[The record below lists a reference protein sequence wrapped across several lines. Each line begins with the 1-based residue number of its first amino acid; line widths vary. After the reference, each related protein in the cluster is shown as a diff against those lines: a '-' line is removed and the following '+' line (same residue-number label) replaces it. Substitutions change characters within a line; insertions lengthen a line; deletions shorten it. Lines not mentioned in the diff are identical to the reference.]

1 MDADDVSLPHR
12 LETQIRFL
20 ESHPDHALVGSYAY
34 QIDEAGRHESIIEL
48 QTEDDAI
55 RRCLIRGNNFVHG
68 SVMVRR
74 EVLLRAGGYNEAFT
88 YAHDYELWLRL
99 IESCRVANLPE
110 PLYCWRSSSTQIST
124 AKRAE
129 QESFAERARREAAE
143 RADAERRRTDGVC
156 SEARSL
162 AMEGNLD
169 AALEILNRRIDGRP
183 NDALAHFCLGQL
195 HERREE
201 RPSARACY
209 VRAVSLEPGN
219 ISYLKHL
226 AGFLLVEEG
235 DTGKALAMYDRVLHL
250 APRDPET
257 LLIRGNLAASN
268 RQYDNAER
276 FYRKVLD
283 VDPGNG
289 NAVENLETLSKL
301 KEEDIRDTARTEAS
315 SVHKAH
321 SRKTLETFKV
331 TAIISAHNEG
341 DVIYHVIGDLIHQGI
356 SVYLLDHR
364 STDNTVSEASPWLGK
379 GLLHIETFPDDSH
392 YAEENKSLYI
402 WRDILKR
409 KTELAAQLDADWF
422 IHADADEFR
431 ESPWPGLTL
440 RESFYVVDRLGYN
453 AIDFELLN
461 FRPIDNSFKPGKDVR
476 EFLKHYEGFEDYNT
490 RQVKAW
496 KNLRLQIDLITS
508 GGHDICFE
516 GRNVFPVRFIHR
528 HYPIRS
534 RRSTGFRRFSTKE
547 KIGSCDKER
556 SMAWHIQ
563 YDHVLDEN
571 HNFLHDPTQ
580 LTCYDGDQVRTRL
593 LTDGNRHRNNAKG
606 GPRAP
611 EKLVAAGYD
620 TDKSPRYLGNYERF
634 FLPFV
639 NDPVRLLELGVF
651 RGGSLYLWRDFFK
664 NGFIVGLDATVRK
677 HR

>member
-1 MDADDVSLPHR
+1 MRMPYIQEAIHSILKQTYPNFELLVVDDASTDETAGILSRHEDPRIKIITNPEILGPAGARNKALAAARGTYIAIMDADDVSLPHR

-20 ESHPDHALVGSYAY
+20 ESYPDHALVGSYAY
-34 QIDEAGRHESIIEL
+34 QIDEAGCHESIIEL

-110 PLYCWRSSSTQIST
+110 PLYCWRSSSAQIST

-143 RADAERRRTDGVC
+143 RADAERRRTDGLC

-169 AALEILNRRIDGRP
+169 AALDILNRRIDDRP

-209 VRAVSLEPGN
+209 ERAVSLEPGN

-235 DTGKALAMYDRVLHL
+235 DTGKAQTMYDRVLHI

-257 LLIRGNLAASN
+257 LLIRGNLAASSQ
-268 RQYDNAER
+268 QYDHAER

-283 VDPGNG
+283 VDPGNE

-301 KEEDIRDTARTEAS
+301 KEKDIRDAARTEAT
-315 SVHKAH
+315 SVHKAL
-321 SRKTLETFKV
+321 SRKTLDTFKV

-392 YAEENKSLYI
+392 YAEENKSQYI

-440 RESFYVVDRLGYN
+440 REAFYVVDRLGYN

-476 EFLKHYEGFEDYNT
+476 EFLKHYEGYEEYNT

-508 GGHDICFE
+508 GGHDI
-516 GRNVFPVRFIHR
+516 GLKAGTYFPSGSFIDT
-528 HYPIRS
+528 IRS
-534 RRSTGFRRFSTKE
+534 AASSTGFRRYSTKE
-547 KIGSCDKER
+547 KIGSVTK
-556 SMAWHIQ
+556 SGPWPGISNMTMSWMKTIIS
-563 YDHVLDEN
+563 
-571 HNFLHDPTQ
+571 FMILH
-580 LTCYDGDQVRTRL
+580 
-593 LTDGNRHRNNAKG
+593 
-606 GPRAP
+606 
-611 EKLVAAGYD
+611 
-620 TDKSPRYLGNYERF
+620 S
-634 FLPFV
+634 
-639 NDPVRLLELGVF
+639 
-651 RGGSLYLWRDFFK
+651 
-664 NGFIVGLDATVRK
+664 
-677 HR
+677 